1 MGRPCFLGSSKVG
14 KKGGKRERGK
24 IGKQKKSSTLGTHS
38 IQGRKEKGGLLILR
52 VRGAKK
58 KNLLVWFES
67 AVIMASFDTITRF
80 IQIAGLI

>member
-1 MGRPCFLGSSKVG
+1 M
-14 KKGGKRERGK
+14 GKRERGK

-38 IQGRKEKGGLLILR
+38 IQGRKEKDGLLILR

-58 KNLLVWFES
+58 KKKNLLIWFES

-80 IQIAGLI
+80 IQFAGLI